1 MKKFVSYFPAQNFP
15 NPLTDFF
22 FSKISILKSQ
32 EAVLNVLDEQI
43 ERFVRKLRKLPR
55 KTIVIFQTDNG
66 GSSGNGCNYPY
77 RGGKSQLDEG
87 GTLSPTFVLPINH
100 KFPIKQRPSL
110 FSFFFALFKYC
121 DQGCTRVGYTRARP
135 NWMWNSVKID

>member
-1 MKKFVSYFPAQNFP
+1 MTRFTKWPFWRNYFRSNLFCEETPFP
-15 NPLTDFF
+15 NWL
-22 FSKISILKSQ
+22 SKISILKPN

-43 ERFVRKLRKLPR
+43 DRFVRKLRKLPR

-110 FSFFFALFKYC
+110 YIF
-121 DQGCTRVGYTRARP
+121 QI
-135 NWMWNSVKID
+135 SVSGMLTIAV